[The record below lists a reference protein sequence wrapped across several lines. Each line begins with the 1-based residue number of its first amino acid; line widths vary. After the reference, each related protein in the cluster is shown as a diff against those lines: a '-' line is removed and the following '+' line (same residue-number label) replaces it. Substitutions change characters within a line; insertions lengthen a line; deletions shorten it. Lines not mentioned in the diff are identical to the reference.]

1 MFPHRLSWLLIHK
14 NEAKRQLLAEQ
25 LLRLEGICF
34 FQVSLVAKVGI
45 TSESVFQ
52 RGYAC
57 L

>member
-1 MFPHRLSWLLIHK
+1 ML
-14 NEAKRQLLAEQ
+14 AVQL

-34 FQVSLVAKVGI
+34 FQVSLVAEVGI
-45 TSESVFQ
+45 TRESVFQ